1 MLNSEAEEEWR
12 SLSADQIRTYVRRSL
27 LKKGLDAI
35 KEIPDAWIRDRDEF
49 LILSG
54 FYHAHKIVSL
64 HSDKNHFKFKSELEK
79 TMVVFMK
86 MLNEKEQRFVLML
99 EPPNDY
105 LTTSEKLEILGM
117 KMTNYYQVR
126 KDVTN
131 IFSIFRKKL
140 IEKEND

>member
-12 SLSADQIRTYVRRSL
+12 GLSAEQIRTYVRSSL
-27 LKKGLDAI
+27 LKKGLEAI
-35 KEIPDAWIRDRDEF
+35 KEIPDAWIQDREEF

-54 FYHAHKIVSL
+54 FYHAHKIISL
-64 HSDKNHFKFKSELEK
+64 HPDKDHFRFKAQLEK
-79 TMVVFMK
+79 AMVVFTK
-86 MLNEKEQRFVLML
+86 MLNEKERRFVLML

-105 LTTSEKLEILGM
+105 LTTSEKLEILDI
-117 KMTNYYQVR
+117 KITNYYQIR